1 MTSGQQPAHLGVAFA
16 VTCAVALSLSSVA
29 RAQDDQHQGSS
40 SLTQA
45 IKFTLIDPTTYVP
58 GIFNYQ
64 ASMRD
69 WQTSQIF
76 FQNGYGEHSSEF
88 TLSGLPNGV
97 PVDYGAGRA
106 RILRDSLEIV
116 ALSAGQNVAS
126 RLIED
131 SVIARHPEHR
141 KLVRTLGW
149 VERVSLASALSY
161 WYSVGHYR
169 QTQLNQQRAAQLGL
183 R

>member
-1 MTSGQQPAHLGVAFA
+1 MTTRKPPSHIAVAFA
-16 VTCAVALSLSSVA
+16 VTSAVLMSMSSVA
-29 RAQDDQHQGSS
+29 RAQNDQDQAPS

-69 WQTSQIF
+69 WQTSQVF
-76 FQNGYGEHSSEF
+76 FRNGFGEHSSEF
-88 TLSGLPNGV
+88 TVSGLPNGI
-97 PVDYGAGRA
+97 PIDYGAGRA

-116 ALSAGQNVAS
+116 ALSAGQNVAT
-126 RLIED
+126 RL
-131 SVIARHPEHR
+131 IARHPEHR

-149 VERVSLASALSY
+149 VERVGLASAMSY
-161 WYSVGHYR
+161 WYSVNHYR
-169 QTQLNQQRAAQLGL
+169 QAQLNQVRATQLGL